1 MNIYQ
6 QAALKKIRFESV
18 RGQITVEQLFDLPLV
33 SRSGLDLDS
42 VAKTVN
48 STLKAMAEESFVQ
61 TAATP
66 GRTDAELRLELVK
79 DVIAYRMAEN
89 RKRLEAA
96 QRNTERE
103 KLLSA
108 LERRQEEELS
118 KLTPAEIQARID
130 ALDGK

>member
-6 QAALKKIRFESV
+6 QAAVKKIRFESA
-18 RGQITVEQLFDLPLV
+18 RGQLTVEQLFDLPLV
-33 SRSGLDLDS
+33 SKSGFDLDS
-42 VAKTVN
+42 VAKAAN

-61 TAATP
+61 PAATP
-66 GRTDAELRLELVK
+66 GRADAELRLELVK

-89 RKRLEAA
+89 RKRLEAS
-96 QRNTERE
+96 QRSAERE